1 MKILALYLVNAECQW
16 FREFIVRCSTDP
28 RFLGF
33 EPMTL
38 VSNHHFPRHSH
49 DQFSIGVI
57 ALGAQRSWSGV
68 GQVSASA
75 GDVIMANPGEMHDGI
90 PVDNNA
96 RQWRMI
102 YIDPALLARE
112 LKEETARPVEIVHP
126 VVQDLLLGRHFA
138 ACLLA

>member
-1 MKILALYLVNAECQW
+1 
-16 FREFIVRCSTDP
+16 
-28 RFLGF
+28 
-33 EPMTL
+33 
-38 VSNHHFPRHSH
+38 
-49 DQFSIGVI
+49 
-57 ALGAQRSWSGV
+57 LGAQRSWSGV

-75 GDVIMANPGEMHDGI
+75 GDVIMSNPGEMHDGI

-126 VVQDLLLGRHFA
+126 VVQDLLLARHFA

>member
-1 MKILALYLVNAECQW
+1 
-16 FREFIVRCSTDP
+16 
-28 RFLGF
+28 
-33 EPMTL
+33 
-38 VSNHHFPRHSH
+38 
-49 DQFSIGVI
+49 
-57 ALGAQRSWSGV
+57 LGAQRSWSGV

-75 GDVIMANPGEMHDGI
+75 GDVIMANPGEMHDGV

-126 VVQDLLLGRHFA
+126 VAQDLLLARRFA
-138 ACLLA
+138 ACLLT